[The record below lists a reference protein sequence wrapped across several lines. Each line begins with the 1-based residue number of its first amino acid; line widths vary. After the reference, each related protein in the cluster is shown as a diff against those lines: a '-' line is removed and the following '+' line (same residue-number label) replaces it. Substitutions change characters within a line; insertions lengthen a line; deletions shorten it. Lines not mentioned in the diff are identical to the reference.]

1 MEETRRSFLTYQIL
15 SGSKYLTINDKRYRL
30 INPSKELRIL
40 AEHVYQETM
49 DDLKFDSLITKEK
62 CDLLLRGLNI
72 WQPSDDEALK
82 RLEKHLDDK
91 KVDLFNALYN
101 SERQITIRKAIA
113 TAKKG
118 IEKAHARKH
127 SLDYMPLHYHASI
140 TKRRFL
146 VALCLQDE
154 TNKHV
159 YNEGSFK
166 TADSTLVEQ
175 AIVLLDQDTISIEE
189 YRELARHDP
198 WRTIWNIGKESC
210 IGMPPSEWT
219 DEQKMLVT
227 FAKMYE
233 NTYQNPDCPSE
244 EVFEDDDMFD
254 GWLIAQK
261 RKREQEQKTKQVDN
275 LKGIKDGAQEVFVYA
290 PNREDA
296 NKIYNLNDVNGRQKI
311 QQRERFIEHHGS
323 VSAID
328 LPDTKLEVR
337 QQAIQEYKDKF
348 RKG

>member
-1 MEETRRSFLTYQIL
+1 MEETRRSFLTNQIL

-127 SLDYMPLHYHASI
+127 SLDYMTLHYHASI

-175 AIVLLDQDTISIEE
+175 AIVLLDQDTIRSIYMATAFKKWAIGFDLGGTNLRAALVSTEGKLK
-189 YRELARHDP
+189 YRISHPTKSNRGQYYVIRDIKNIIKELLAKSPNKVLGVGIGAPGPLDP
-198 WRTIWNIGKESC
+198 STGTIVNS
-210 IGMPPSEWT
+210 P
-219 DEQKMLVT
+219 
-227 FAKMYE
+227 
-233 NTYQNPDCPSE
+233 
-244 EVFEDDDMFD
+244 
-254 GWLIAQK
+254 
-261 RKREQEQKTKQVDN
+261 N
-275 LKGIKDGAQEVFVYA
+275 LKWQNV
-290 PNREDA
+290 P
-296 NKIYNLNDVNGRQKI
+296 L
-311 QQRERFIEHHGS
+311 HHGYIHS
-323 VSAID
+323 SRIIKCRSR
-328 LPDTKLEVR
+328 L
-337 QQAIQEYKDKF
+337 Y
-348 RKG
+348 G